1 MGEEGGDSQG
11 GVDKWEREERLKRR
25 TSVIVHGVEE
35 SDANDAADRKEADQ
49 VHVAE
54 MFREL
59 DCGDVRMDKVIRLGK
74 KEVPVNGDGPRPRPL
89 KLVLE
94 SEEMMKAK
102 LLRRAKNLRNSKEG
116 GWSRVFVHQDLTP
129 MERGERRAA
138 WQELRNRMV
147 GGERNLEL
155 MEGRVV
161 AVGRGSEEV

>member
-1 MGEEGGDSQG
+1 M
-11 GVDKWEREERLKRR
+11 
-25 TSVIVHGVEE
+25 IVHGVEE
-35 SDANDAADRKEADQ
+35 SDATDAAERREADQ
-49 VHVAE
+49 VRVAE

-74 KEVPVNGDGPRPRPL
+74 KGVPVNGDGPRPRPL

-94 SEEMMKAK
+94 SEGSAKLKAK
-102 LLRRAKNLRNSKEG
+102 LLRRAKILRNSKEG

-155 MEGRVV
+155 IEGRVV
-161 AVGRGSEEV
+161 AVGKGSEEV